1 MRSVLVA
8 TVAMALILPAC
19 GEKVATLP
27 EDAVDRAA
35 TCGVVAAATQR
46 EKAGVKGE
54 LPAEAQEGIFHYAL
68 LAGAEGPVFDPER
81 ASAVFQR
88 MPGLFDGTITG
99 KWQVLQPACATAYPA
114 TQIKEPK
121 LPDGKLDSALQCYV
135 LVDFMRKALGSQ
147 GGAYADASMTLG
159 VLSTKLDAE
168 VSPMLKS
175 AGVKEGDAL
184 QTKRNEAQSAV
195 AKLGQPAAVIKAC
208 EAKYG

>member
-1 MRSVLVA
+1 MRSVLIA
-8 TVAMALILPAC
+8 SVAMALVLPGC
-19 GEKVATLP
+19 GEKVPTLP
-27 EDAVDRAA
+27 EEAVDRAA

-68 LAGAEGPVFDPER
+68 LAGAEGAVFDSER
-81 ASAVFQR
+81 ANAVFQR
-88 MPGLFDGTITG
+88 MPGLFDSTIKG

-114 TQIKEPK
+114 AVSRAPT

-135 LVDFMRKALGSQ
+135 LVDFMRKAFGSQ
-147 GGAYADASMTLG
+147 GGSYADASMKLG
-159 VLSTKLDAE
+159 VLSTKLDAK

-175 AGVKEGDAL
+175 AGLGTGDAL
-184 QTKRNEAQSAV
+184 QTKRNQALSTV
-195 AKLGQPAAVIKAC
+195 AKLGQPVAVIRAC